1 MAWLPGRES
10 QLDELA
16 RVAGLGMGLND
27 TPGSSKDACTP
38 AAQLAEA
45 PAPLVVVYG
54 GTSTGKSASV
64 ALALRRRAAAFALV
78 DCAAVYSAQDLYRE
92 ALAQLYK
99 NAADR
104 ALHAPQQL
112 AEDARDVVVVTGG
125 DDDGDAGAFEGYAS
139 LNFLAFFKALGE
151 FMDRSGLSSSGS
163 VRSSVLYLALDHAD
177 RLLDRGL
184 APLLACV
191 LTINEQLGYSH
202 VRLPDEQLPVMTGTD
217 RLSGVDRSL
226 TTRHPG
232 GYVCCS

>member
-1 MAWLPGRES
+1 MAWLPGREL

-16 RVAGLGMGLND
+16 RVAGLGLRLTD
-27 TPGSSKDACTP
+27 APGGSEGACEA
-38 AAQLAEA
+38 AAQPAEA

-54 GTSTGKSASV
+54 GASTGKSASV

-92 ALAQLYK
+92 ALAQLYR

-104 ALHAPQQL
+104 ALHAPPPPL
-112 AEDARDVVVVTGG
+112 AEDARDDVVVTDG
-125 DDDGDAGAFEGYAS
+125 DDGAGAFEGYAS

-151 FMDRSGLSSSGS
+151 FMDRSRLSVSGSSG
-163 VRSSVLYLALDHAD
+163 SSVLYLALDHAD

-191 LTINEQLGYSH
+191 LTINDQLGYSH
-202 VRLPDEQLPVMTGTD
+202 VRFLDAQRSVMTGTD
-217 RLSGVDRSL
+217 GSAGVDRSW
-226 TTRHPG
+226 TTRRPG
-232 GYVCCS
+232 GRACYS